1 MSEDTITYEIKLHP
15 RGPNSCE
22 WKVWASNG
30 GLAKASGVARNA
42 IEANKAAQRAKERLE
57 KK

>member
-1 MSEDTITYEIKLHP
+1 MNTESTTTYEIKLYP

-22 WKVWASNG
+22 WKVWPTNG
-30 GLAKASGVARNA
+30 GPAKANGVARNA

-57 KK
+57 K